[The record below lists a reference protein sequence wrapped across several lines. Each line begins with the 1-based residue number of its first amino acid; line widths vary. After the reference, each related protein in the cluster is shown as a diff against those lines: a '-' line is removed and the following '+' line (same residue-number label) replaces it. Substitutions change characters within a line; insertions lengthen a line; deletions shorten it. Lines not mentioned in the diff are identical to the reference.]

1 MLNLLEINVISSG
14 FALSMYELTGC
25 CVMWQYSDSY
35 PWEKQSEKAEG
46 AQYEKIGCFTVA

>member
-1 MLNLLEINVISSG
+1 MLNLLEITVISSG